1 MWKMEE
7 TIMTGWMAVGW
18 VVTAGSV
25 AVLLAL
31 IAWIWSQRRGKRAI
45 GGFGEFIGFSVSR
58 YQPME
63 FLLSEEDFAFLA
75 SQPGYEPELGA
86 RWKRERRRIF
96 RLYLDELKRDFQ
108 RLHAEARVM
117 AANADAESAELVGIL
132 MRQQVTFWRAM
143 AGLEVRLALR
153 AAGIGK
159 VNVRPLLELLEAM
172 RADLARVSAPQ
183 AA

>member
-1 MWKMEE
+1 
-7 TIMTGWMAVGW
+7 MTGWMAVGW
-18 VVTAGSV
+18 VVTGGSV
-25 AVLLAL
+25 VVLLAL
-31 IAWIWSQRRGKRAI
+31 IGWIWSQRRMRAT
-45 GGFGEFIGFSVSR
+45 GDFGEAMGFSVSR

-63 FLLSEEDFAFLA
+63 YLLSEEDFAFLA
-75 SQPGYEPELGA
+75 SQPGYEPEIGA

-143 AGLEVRLALR
+143 AGLELRLALR

>member
-1 MWKMEE
+1 
-7 TIMTGWMAVGW
+7 MTAWVGISWAVTVG
-18 VVTAGSV
+18 ALL
-25 AVLLAL
+25 VLSAT
-31 IAWIWSQRRGKRAI
+31 IAWMWWQRREKRAI
-45 GGFGEFIGFSVSR
+45 HNGGDSGAFSIHR

-63 FLLSEEDFAFLA
+63 HLLSEDDFAFLSA
-75 SQPGYEPELGA
+75 QPGYTPEIGA
-86 RWKRERRRIF
+86 RWKRERRHIF
-96 RLYLDELKRDFQ
+96 RLYLNDLRRDFL
-108 RLHAEARVM
+108 RLHAEARAM

-143 AGLEVRLALR
+143 AGLELRLALR

-172 RADLARVSAPQ
+172 RADLARVGALE

>member
-1 MWKMEE
+1 
-7 TIMTGWMAVGW
+7 MTWVAIGW
-18 VVTAGSV
+18 VVMVGSV
-25 AVLLAL
+25 VVLFAL
-31 IAWIWSQRRGKRAI
+31 IARIWRQHQGKRMI
-45 GGFGEFIGFSVSR
+45 SGFGESIGFSVSR

-63 FLLSEEDFAFLA
+63 YLLSEEDFAFLV
-75 SQPGYEPELGA
+75 SQPGYEPDIGA

-117 AANADAESAELVGIL
+117 AANADGESSELVGIL

-143 AGLEVRLALR
+143 AVLEVRLALR

>member
-7 TIMTGWMAVGW
+7 FSVTAWMATGW
-18 VVTAGSV
+18 VVTVGSIM
-25 AVLLAL
+25 VLLAA
-31 IAWIWSQRRGKRAI
+31 IARIWSQRRGRRTDV
-45 GGFGEFIGFSVSR
+45 FGESSGFSISR

-63 FLLSEEDFAFLA
+63 HLLSGEDFAFLA
-75 SQPGYEPELGA
+75 SQPGYQPEIGA

-132 MRQQVTFWRAM
+132 MRQQVAFVRAM

-153 AAGIGK
+153 AVGIGK
-159 VNVRPLLELLEAM
+159 VDVRPLIELLEAM
-172 RADLARVSAPQ
+172 RVDLARFSTPQ

>member
-1 MWKMEE
+1 
-7 TIMTGWMAVGW
+7 MTWVAIGW
-18 VVTAGSV
+18 VVTVGSIV
-25 AVLLAL
+25 VLFTL
-31 IAWIWSQRRGKRAI
+31 IAWIWRQRQGKRAI
-45 GGFGEFIGFSVSR
+45 GGLGESIGFSVSR

-63 FLLSEEDFAFLA
+63 YLLSEEDFAFLA
-75 SQPGYEPELGA
+75 SQPGYKPDIGA

-143 AGLEVRLALR
+143 AGLEVRLVLR

-183 AA
+183 TA

>member
-1 MWKMEE
+1 
-7 TIMTGWMAVGW
+7 MTGWLAVGW
-18 VVTAGSV
+18 IVTAGSV
-25 AVLLAL
+25 VVLLAL
-31 IAWIWSQRRGKRAI
+31 IAWIWSQRQEKRATS
-45 GGFGEFIGFSVSR
+45 GFGESTGFSVSR

-63 FLLSEEDFAFLA
+63 YLLSEEDFAFLA
-75 SQPGYEPELGA
+75 SQPGYEPEIGA

-132 MRQQVTFWRAM
+132 MRQQVSFWRAM
-143 AGLEVRLALR
+143 AGLELRLALR

-172 RADLARVSAPQ
+172 RADLARVRAPQ